1 MWSNVAVETVTF
13 PIAVENYS
21 APKRKRGRGVGEKKE
36 PQEKR
41 KDKKGDPY
49 QLSTRFDGRKLH
61 KLPNHNLIS
70 K

>member
-21 APKRKRGRGVGEKKE
+21 APKRKRGQGVGEKKE
-36 PQEKR
+36 PQKKR
-41 KDKKGDPY
+41 KQKGDLY
-49 QLSTRFDGRKLH
+49 QLSTKFDGRKLH